1 MKRDERYENIC
12 LENYEWDSTWIEQT
26 KNKDAL
32 RIFYIG
38 DSISNVARG
47 YATRHSENTMLFD
60 GLGTSKAVD
69 NPYFY
74 DTVRLFA
81 DQQRERCAILF
92 NSGLH
97 GPHLTNEE
105 YKEHYEKFILFLLKE
120 FENTPLILLLS
131 TAQTDPCRNERVIKR
146 NEAVL
151 ELADKHGLS
160 VIDLYSVTKSN
171 PQLISADG
179 IHMLPEGYS
188 LLGKEIVAGVKRIL
202 DI

>member
-1 MKRDERYENIC
+1 MLSDKRYGFCKLCVGSFIRVTEIN
-12 LENYEWDSTWIEQT
+12 
-26 KNKDAL
+26 A
-32 RIFYIG
+32 
-38 DSISNVARG
+38 
-47 YATRHSENTMLFD
+47 ENTILFD

-81 DQQRERCAILF
+81 DQQRQRSAILF

-131 TAQTDPCRNERVIKR
+131 TAQTDPCRNEWVIKR